1 MDDIRN
7 PALSANQIMAG
18 PQEPLGEIRYL
29 ARHPLLKLNG
39 RVHGYELLFR
49 HGHELAFRGDS
60 NQATR
65 TILDNTVLFGIDR
78 FTGGLPAFVNCSI
91 ESITEQLV
99 DVLPPAMTVIEL
111 GQTSAPSHE
120 LLAACRRLKS
130 IGYHI
135 ALDGFSWRP
144 ESVPLVELADYIKV
158 DFLKSNSTVRKDL
171 FHRLRGYQVTLI
183 ATKVETQE
191 DFRQAAREGF
201 SLFQGFY
208 FCLPELLSNAKVP
221 ANRLIHFQ
229 ILQHLYRDPIDLPQ
243 VSKLVMRDASLTY
256 RLLRLVNSPAYA
268 IRQEISSIELAI
280 MVVGEDLFRRI
291 ATLAILSEL
300 NAGHPPEILHMAFV
314 RARFCE
320 LAAPLAGLSA
330 SEQYLLGMISLL
342 PAMLR
347 LPMESVVSQ
356 LPLRHEIR
364 QALLGTVNP
373 ERRLLSWLEFHER
386 GIWASCDAIVQ
397 AHGFDQQEL
406 LRYYTDAVTWD
417 SATDTAKL

>member
-1 MDDIRN
+1 M
-7 PALSANQIMAG
+7 
-18 PQEPLGEIRYL
+18 QEPLGEIRYL

-49 HGHELAFRGDS
+49 HGNESTFRGDN

-65 TILDNTVLFGIDR
+65 TILDDTVIFGLDR
-78 FTGGLPAFVNCSI
+78 FTGGLPAFVNCSA
-91 ESITEQLV
+91 ESISEQLV
-99 DVLPPAMTVIEL
+99 DVLPPDMTVIEL
-111 GQTSAPSHE
+111 SEAIAPSPE
-120 LLAACRRLKS
+120 LIAACRRLKS
-130 IGYHI
+130 MGYRL
-135 ALDGFSWRP
+135 ALDNFAWDP
-144 ESVPLVELADYIKV
+144 ELQPLVELADYIKIDV
-158 DFLKSNSTVRKDL
+158 LKTSPAARKSL
-171 FHRLRGYQVTLI
+171 IHRLHGLPVTLV

-191 DFRQAAREGF
+191 DYRKAAKEGF
-201 SLFQGFY
+201 TLFQGFY
-208 FCLPELLSNAKVP
+208 FCLPELFSNAKIP

-229 ILQHLYRDPIDLPQ
+229 ILQHLYRNPIDLLQ
-243 VSKLVMRDASLTY
+243 LSKLVMRDASLTY

-268 IRQEISSIELAI
+268 IRQEVSSIELALTI
-280 MVVGEDLFRRI
+280 VGEDIFRRI

-320 LAAPLAGLSA
+320 LAAPTAGLSP

-347 LPMESVVSQ
+347 LPMETVVAQ
-356 LPLRHEIR
+356 MPLRHEIR
-364 QALLGTVNP
+364 QALLGTSNP

-386 GIWASCDAIVQ
+386 GVWASCDAIEQ

-406 LRYYTDAVTWD
+406 QKHFTDAVLWD
-417 SATDTAKL
+417 SDIVPA

>member
-1 MDDIRN
+1 MDHIRK
-7 PALSANQIMAG
+7 PALSANQLAAG
-18 PQEPLGEIRYL
+18 AQEPLGEIRYL

-65 TILDNTVLFGIDR
+65 TILDDTVIFGLDK

-111 GQTSAPSHE
+111 GEILAPDPEFIS
-120 LLAACRRLKS
+120 ACRRLKS

-135 ALDGFSWRP
+135 ALDGFTWQPSCA
-144 ESVPLVELADYIKV
+144 PLVELADYIKV
-158 DFLKSNSTVRKDL
+158 DFLKSNPTTRRDL
-171 FHRLRGYQVTLI
+171 LHRLRGYQVTMV

-201 SLFQGFY
+201 TLFQGFY

-229 ILQHLYRDPIDLPQ
+229 ILQHLYRDPIDLLK

-268 IRQEISSIELAI
+268 IRQEINSIELAI
-280 MVVGEDLFRRI
+280 MVVGEATFRRI

-320 LAAPLAGLSA
+320 LAAPLAGLSP

-347 LPMESVVSQ
+347 LPMETLVAQ

-364 QALLGTVNP
+364 QALLGTSNP

-406 LRYYTDAVTWD
+406 LLYYTEAVSWD
-417 SATDTAKL
+417 SDANSESA